1 MPLSEFYEKKK
12 KKALRAL
19 GILELHLRSCGPVLF
34 LFLVK
39 ILLNCVFSLDFST
52 EFQLNK
58 FWGAFDFL
66 GTGVTKFSKT

>member
-1 MPLSEFYEKKK
+1 M
-12 KKALRAL
+12 
-19 GILELHLRSCGPVLF
+19 LF

-39 ILLNCVFSLDFST
+39 ILLNCMFSFDFST

-58 FWGAFDFL
+58 FWGAFDFP

>member
-1 MPLSEFYEKKK
+1 MKKK
-12 KKALRAL
+12 KKLSLRAL
-19 GILELHLRSCGPVLF
+19 GILELHFSSCGPVLF

-39 ILLNCVFSLDFST
+39 ILLNCMFSFDFST

-66 GTGVTKFSKT
+66 GPGVTKFSKT